1 MKKSAFILTIMLSAL
16 LSSMLKAQESTDYIY
31 YPTHLWLNYKPQTIN
46 TPLINKGADIAG
58 NTFSVKDFFD
68 IIMLPDCNMSPAEGR
83 KVTNTDNSLLWEV
96 HHSTKSG
103 DWNMILSPEERN
115 DGNYAYTVLA
125 GYLNSDKYQ
134 ELEFKSESP
143 FPYQLFVDGS
153 MISFANDFAKNG
165 EKNKSFVFDSPVKD
179 SKRAELRYQLIGCS
193 DRYFCLKIDLMTGR
207 HHQIRAQL
215 SHAGMPIRGD
225 VKYGSKRALRDN
237 SIMLH
242 AGELTFEHPI
252 TKDKIELKARAGGDP
267 LWRYFDV

>member
-1 MKKSAFILTIMLSAL
+1 MNEQFRDRRTGKRYFAVVEAM
-16 LSSMLKAQESTDYIY
+16 
-31 YPTHLWLNYKPQTIN
+31 P
-46 TPLINKGADIAG
+46 
-58 NTFSVKDFFD
+58 
-68 IIMLPDCNMSPAEGR
+68 PDEEG
-83 KVTNTDNSLLWEV
+83 
-96 HHSTKSG
+96 
-103 DWNMILSPEERN
+103 
-115 DGNYAYTVLA
+115 VLV
-125 GYLNSDKYQ
+125 GYLK
-134 ELEFKSESP
+134 
-143 FPYQLFVDGS
+143 
-153 MISFANDFAKNG
+153 KNG